1 MHAIPG
7 SSSSLSL
14 AQTAA
19 LKKDV
24 ASQTECNHQVP
35 TTTGRAVNWTPPS
48 QSVCPDIGTGNIV
61 TSTDKSLS
69 EYGVD
74 FVKGTLQAGLQG
86 SNKLIRSV
94 AGLASQPVPFI
105 NQGLMVLTTMPA
117 LVGACPAYGFGSN
130 EAGTPLTSSSVHP
143 TTNQNT
149 TSDPDSNS
157 NSGSVALGIM
167 FGSYAVAAVMG
178 CAYLYC
184 RGVYSSCKQLKSD
197 NPEALNRHA
206 LQAALKDP
214 WYGQGAEYRQPSDIT
229 RLPIPAPATCEQA
242 TQTICERGTQT
253 EMQPLIDASAPQ
265 DQQPPTY
272 VEAISFSV

>member
-35 TTTGRAVNWTPPS
+35 TTTGRAVNRTPPI

-61 TSTDKSLS
+61 TSTDESLS

-86 SNKLIRSV
+86 GNKLIRSV
-94 AGLASQPVPFI
+94 AGLTSQPVPFI
-105 NQGLMVLTTMPA
+105 NQGLLVLTTMPA
-117 LVGACPAYGFGSN
+117 LVGAYPAYGFGSN

-143 TTNQNT
+143 TTNLNT

-157 NSGSVALGIM
+157 NAGSVALGIM

-184 RGVYSSCKQLKSD
+184 RGVYSSCKQLKRD

-214 WYGQGAEYRQPSDIT
+214 WYGHGAEYRQPSDRT
-229 RLPIPAPATCEQA
+229 RLPIPAQRPPAPTAPTTCEQ
-242 TQTICERGTQT
+242 GT
-253 EMQPLIDASAPQ
+253 
-265 DQQPPTY
+265 
-272 VEAISFSV
+272 